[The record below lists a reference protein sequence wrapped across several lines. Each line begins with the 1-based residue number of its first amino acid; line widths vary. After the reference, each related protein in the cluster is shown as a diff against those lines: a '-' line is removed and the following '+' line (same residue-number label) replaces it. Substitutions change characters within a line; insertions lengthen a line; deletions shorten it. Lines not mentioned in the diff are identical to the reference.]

1 MPIRDARSSAALF
14 GLATAML
21 TIPAPVRAAVAAE
34 DVFAEMGVQPV
45 APPAPAPDLVL
56 QAADGSSI
64 RLADFH
70 GKVVVLEFFV
80 TT

>member
-1 MPIRDARSSAALF
+1 MTHRDVRSTVALF
-14 GLATAML
+14 ALACAISTV
-21 TIPAPVRAAVAAE
+21 PASPRAAVKAA

-56 QAADGSSI
+56 QAADGSAI
-64 RLADFH
+64 RLADFR